1 MKKDVEQR
9 CKMLYFWGP
18 LPNSMLMGVTEVWT
32 SGIFLLNKTVKM
44 VMNHCDAL
52 VVTNL
57 FIL

>member
-1 MKKDVEQR
+1 
-9 CKMLYFWGP
+9 MLYFWGP

-57 FIL
+57 FTL